1 MMEQDEEKILSRKR
15 LEKWIKIFLI
25 FLAFMWLCTIISRSI
40 YVSKLPQVKTEL
52 PLKRYIE
59 HIVEADGIVTAGGE
73 VAVNTLSGLRI
84 EKINVQ
90 QGDAVK
96 SGDVL
101 FTIDTADLK
110 SIIAAKETE
119 LTKLQLQ
126 LADAEFNQILGAQK
140 KEIALLWA
148 QEDYDSADKETA
160 LAVQRAQEALSKAQ
174 GELQKH
180 LGTSAP
186 HTSDEDRENAWNRY
200 NTWKKQGYELQ
211 DTIAEKERTIA
222 ELEEKLSSTI
232 NHKTEDAVEDS
243 SMESSNTENN
253 GDEENTDTNPD
264 IREQL
269 EKEKEELVQLQSKL
283 AELERNPV
291 AQPDY
296 SAEEIAYDA
305 WQSEKASLE
314 DAVQSARQAL
324 EDARLARENALRQKM
339 RDIASAQ
346 TLSNADSGISV
357 YELEIADLQT
367 ELAKL
372 YDILQKKGSI
382 TAENDGFISNIQ
394 IDVGG
399 RTTDSASMLLAD
411 LSTGGQFKFS
421 ISKEQAKYI
430 HLNDSVELKLN
441 GEQSMEVTADY
452 FTENNTGGYDMICR
466 LPAETGQ
473 PGISGRIRKSVQGEQ
488 HSLTVPVEAVYEE
501 SGTFYIY
508 ILNEK
513 TGILGNEYY
522 AEKIKVQIADRN
534 DKYAAVSEGTIS
546 EDTQV
551 IIFSS
556 EELKQGANIKIE

>member
-1 MMEQDEEKILSRKR
+1 MVTEMEKDEEKILSRKQ

-40 YVSKLPQVKTEL
+40 YVSKLPHVETET
-52 PLKRYIE
+52 PSKRYIE
-59 HIVEADGIVTAGGE
+59 HIVEADGIVTVGGE
-73 VAVNTLSGLRI
+73 TAVNTLAGLKV

-90 QGDAVK
+90 QGDVVK
-96 SGDVL
+96 AGDVL
-101 FTIDTADLK
+101 FAIDMADLN

-126 LADAEFNQILGAQK
+126 LADGEFNQILNAQK
-140 KEIALLWA
+140 KELAQLWA
-148 QEDYDSADKETA
+148 QEDYDIADKETA
-160 LAVQRAQEALSKAQ
+160 LVVQRAQEALSKAQ

-222 ELEEKLSSTI
+222 ELEEKLSSMTK
-232 NHKTEDAVEDS
+232 HEAEGTVE
-243 SMESSNTENN
+243 EISNTENN
-253 GDEENTDTNPD
+253 GDAENADTNQG
-264 IREQL
+264 ISEQL
-269 EKEKEELVQLQSKL
+269 EKEKEELKQLQSKS

-296 SAEEIAYDA
+296 SAEEVAYDT
-305 WQSEKASLE
+305 WQSKKASLE
-314 DAVQSARQAL
+314 DAVQSAKQAL
-324 EDARLARENALRQKM
+324 EDAKIARDNALRQKM
-339 RDIASAQ
+339 RDIATAQ
-346 TLSNADSGISV
+346 TLSNADSSISA

-372 YDILQKKGSI
+372 YDIVQKKGTI

-452 FTENNTGGYDMICR
+452 FTENNTGGYDIICR
-466 LPAETGQ
+466 LPVGTGQ
-473 PGISGRIRKSVQGEQ
+473 PGISGSIRKAVQGEQ
-488 HSLTVPVEAVYEE
+488 HSLTVHVEAVYEE

-508 ILNEK
+508 TLNEK
-513 TGILGNEYY
+513 SGILGKEYY
-522 AEKIKVQIADRN
+522 AEKLKVQISDRN
-534 DKYAAVSEGTIS
+534 DKYAAISEGTIS

-556 EELKQGANIKIE
+556 EELKQGASVRIE

>member
-1 MMEQDEEKILSRKR
+1 MQTRRQRWRYRERRRRSVRHKVS
-15 LEKWIKIFLI
+15 
-25 FLAFMWLCTIISRSI
+25 CRSI
-40 YVSKLPQVKTEL
+40 WV
-52 PLKRYIE
+52 
-59 HIVEADGIVTAGGE
+59 
-73 VAVNTLSGLRI
+73 
-84 EKINVQ
+84 
-90 QGDAVK
+90 
-96 SGDVL
+96 
-101 FTIDTADLK
+101 
-110 SIIAAKETE
+110 
-119 LTKLQLQ
+119 
-126 LADAEFNQILGAQK
+126 
-140 KEIALLWA
+140 
-148 QEDYDSADKETA
+148 
-160 LAVQRAQEALSKAQ
+160 
-174 GELQKH
+174 
-180 LGTSAP
+180 SAP

-222 ELEEKLSSTI
+222 ELAEKLSSAI
-232 NHKTEDAVEDS
+232 NHKTGDAVEDS

-291 AQPDY
+291 AQPNY
-296 SAEEIAYDA
+296 SAEEMAYDA

-314 DAVQSARQAL
+314 EAVQSARQAL
-324 EDARLARENALRQKM
+324 EDARLARENTLRQKM

-430 HLNDSVELKLN
+430 HLNDSIELKLN

-466 LPAETGQ
+466 LPAGTGQ

-513 TGILGNEYY
+513 AGILGNEYY

>member
-1 MMEQDEEKILSRKR
+1 MQTRRQRWRYRERRRRSVRHKVS
-15 LEKWIKIFLI
+15 
-25 FLAFMWLCTIISRSI
+25 CRSI
-40 YVSKLPQVKTEL
+40 WV
-52 PLKRYIE
+52 
-59 HIVEADGIVTAGGE
+59 
-73 VAVNTLSGLRI
+73 
-84 EKINVQ
+84 
-90 QGDAVK
+90 
-96 SGDVL
+96 
-101 FTIDTADLK
+101 
-110 SIIAAKETE
+110 
-119 LTKLQLQ
+119 
-126 LADAEFNQILGAQK
+126 
-140 KEIALLWA
+140 
-148 QEDYDSADKETA
+148 
-160 LAVQRAQEALSKAQ
+160 
-174 GELQKH
+174 
-180 LGTSAP
+180 SAP

-222 ELEEKLSSTI
+222 ELAEKLSSAI
-232 NHKTEDAVEDS
+232 NHKTGDAVEDS

-291 AQPDY
+291 AQPNY
-296 SAEEIAYDA
+296 SAEEMAYDA

-314 DAVQSARQAL
+314 EAVQSARQAL
-324 EDARLARENALRQKM
+324 EDARLARENTLRQKM

-430 HLNDSVELKLN
+430 HLNDSIELKLN

-466 LPAETGQ
+466 LLAETGQ

-513 TGILGNEYY
+513 AGILGNEYY

>member
-1 MMEQDEEKILSRKR
+1 M
-15 LEKWIKIFLI
+15 
-25 FLAFMWLCTIISRSI
+25 
-40 YVSKLPQVKTEL
+40 
-52 PLKRYIE
+52 
-59 HIVEADGIVTAGGE
+59 
-73 VAVNTLSGLRI
+73 
-84 EKINVQ
+84 
-90 QGDAVK
+90 
-96 SGDVL
+96 
-101 FTIDTADLK
+101 
-110 SIIAAKETE
+110 
-119 LTKLQLQ
+119 
-126 LADAEFNQILGAQK
+126 
-140 KEIALLWA
+140 
-148 QEDYDSADKETA
+148 
-160 LAVQRAQEALSKAQ
+160 
-174 GELQKH
+174 
-180 LGTSAP
+180 
-186 HTSDEDRENAWNRY
+186 
-200 NTWKKQGYELQ
+200 Q

-222 ELEEKLSSTI
+222 ELAEKLSSAI
-232 NHKTEDAVEDS
+232 NHKTGDAVEDS

-291 AQPDY
+291 AQPNY
-296 SAEEIAYDA
+296 SAEEMAYDA

-314 DAVQSARQAL
+314 EAVQSARQAL
-324 EDARLARENALRQKM
+324 EDARLARENTLRQKM

-430 HLNDSVELKLN
+430 HLNDSIELKLN

-466 LPAETGQ
+466 LPAGTGQ

-513 TGILGNEYY
+513 AGILGNEYY